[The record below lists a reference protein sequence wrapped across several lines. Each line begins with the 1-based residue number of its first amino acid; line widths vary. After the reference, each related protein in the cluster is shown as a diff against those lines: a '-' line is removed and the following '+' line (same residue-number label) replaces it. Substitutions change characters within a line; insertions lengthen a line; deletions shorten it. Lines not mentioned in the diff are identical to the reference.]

1 MNNRGITIEDI
12 KKIAPFSQGST
23 EIFLTGLWSSR
34 KPVHIEKTSPC
45 RQACPIGNDIARAF
59 YEASMG
65 HYDEAL
71 RIYRQDNPLPGVCG
85 RVCYHSCE
93 MKCNRKEYDE
103 AVNIRGFERFLA
115 DNGKVDI
122 EREKPAR
129 QRKEKVAI
137 IGSGPAGLSAAY
149 HLARLGFSVTIYE
162 ALPEPGGMLRY
173 GIPEYRLPKDILGRE
188 IGYIQ
193 QLGVEIRTG
202 VRIGKDMPVA
212 NIRKDYQALFLA
224 LGAHGGMELG
234 IEGEDLPG
242 VIEGVAY
249 LRTINLGKKVKL
261 GKKVAVIGG
270 GNTAIDC
277 ARTARRS
284 GAKDITIIYRRSI
297 AEMPALAEDVGS
309 AEKEGIKIEFLTA
322 PKRLIAENGKLSGIE
337 CVCMRLGDPDASGRP
352 RPVTVEGSE
361 FVVPVDSVI
370 TAIGQVPEAE
380 FVKELGI
387 SLDGSGIIQISSEST
402 ATNIDGIFAG
412 GDSAGT
418 KAFVADAIAD
428 GKKGALAIFCY
439 LEGRD
444 IHKEFKNH
452 QIGNQPS
459 FSFQRFLDP
468 EHYPADLKKVIPY
481 DKINT
486 LCFPHGA
493 RHSNPDHLTPKEAV
507 KTFKEVTGS
516 IDPAQMPF
524 EIYRCFKCG
533 TCTHCDL
540 CFLLCPDISIVKG
553 KDGYTI
559 KSDFCKGCGQCATTC
574 PRNVIEMGEV
584 LSSQGER
591 EGEAPRILFAE
602 GATRAPVTGGGQ

>member
-1 MNNRGITIEDI
+1 MNDRITIEDI
-12 KKIAPFSQGST
+12 KQIAPFSQGST

-85 RVCYHSCE
+85 RVCYHPCE
-93 MKCNRKEYDE
+93 MQCNRKEYDE

-149 HLARLGFSVTIYE
+149 HLARLGFSVTIFE

-202 VRIGKDMPVA
+202 VRIGKDLPVA

-224 LGAHGGMELG
+224 LGAHDGMELG

-309 AEKEGIKIEFLTA
+309 AKKEGIKIEFLAA

-337 CVCMRLGDPDASGRP
+337 CVRMRLGDPDASGRP
-352 RPVTVEGSE
+352 RPVPVEGSE

-418 KAFVADAIAD
+418 KAFVADAIAAARR
-428 GKKGALAIFCY
+428 GLW
-439 LEGRD
+439 
-444 IHKEFKNH
+444 
-452 QIGNQPS
+452 PS
-459 FSFQRFLDP
+459 S
-468 EHYPADLKKVIPY
+468 A
-481 DKINT
+481 T
-486 LCFPHGA
+486 L
-493 RHSNPDHLTPKEAV
+493 
-507 KTFKEVTGS
+507 
-516 IDPAQMPF
+516 
-524 EIYRCFKCG
+524 
-533 TCTHCDL
+533 
-540 CFLLCPDISIVKG
+540 
-553 KDGYTI
+553 
-559 KSDFCKGCGQCATTC
+559 
-574 PRNVIEMGEV
+574 
-584 LSSQGER
+584 R
-591 EGEAPRILFAE
+591 EGIYTRSSKTIRLGINHPFLFSVFWILNIILQISRKSFPM
-602 GATRAPVTGGGQ
+602 TRSIPSVSPTEPGIAIQTT

>member
-1 MNNRGITIEDI
+1 MNDRITIEDI
-12 KKIAPFSQGST
+12 KQIAPFSQGST
-23 EIFLTGLWSSR
+23 EIFLTGLWSSK
-34 KPVHIEKTSPC
+34 KPVHIDKISPC

-71 RIYRQDNPLPGVCG
+71 RIFRQDNPLPGVCG
-85 RVCYHSCE
+85 RVCYHPCE
-93 MKCNRKEYDE
+93 MQCNRKEYDE

-149 HLARLGFSVTIYE
+149 HLARLGFSVTIFE

-202 VRIGKDMPVA
+202 VRVGKDMSVA
-212 NIRKDYQALFLA
+212 NIRKDYPALFLA
-224 LGAHGGMELG
+224 LGAHDGMELG
-234 IEGEDLPG
+234 IEGEDLSG

-284 GAKDITIIYRRSI
+284 GEKDITIIYRRSI

-309 AEKEGIKIEFLTA
+309 AKKEGIKIEFLAA

-337 CVCMRLGDPDASGRP
+337 CVRMRLGDPDASGRP
-352 RPVTVEGSE
+352 RPVPVEGSE

-387 SLDGSGIIQISSEST
+387 SLDGSGMIQISSEST

-418 KAFVADAIAD
+418 KAFVADAIAS

-439 LEGRD
+439 LEGKD
-444 IHKEFKNH
+444 IHKEFKNY

-486 LCFPHGA
+486 LCFPHGT

-507 KTFKEVTGS
+507 KTFREVTGS
-516 IDPAQMPF
+516 VDPAQMPF

-559 KSDFCKGCGQCATTC
+559 KTDFCKGCSQCATTC
-574 PRNVIEMGEV
+574 PRNVIEMG
-584 LSSQGER
+584 
-591 EGEAPRILFAE
+591 
-602 GATRAPVTGGGQ
+602 GGK